1 MRNQKGEVKMR
12 NEKGEMRKGWRGDC
26 GRGWKEYQA
35 EQAGTGHDE
44 S

>member
-12 NEKGEMRKGWRGDC
+12 KEKGERRK
-26 GRGWKEYQA
+26 GWKEYQA

-44 S
+44 P